1 MSNSTSNYHESLLEK
16 AFEFTPEDL
25 KENRQGHLSP
35 AQVERLRRRAGRL
48 ALIIIGVLGVLGIL
62 AVLSARNAA
71 NETPLF
77 LLCLAIPALITLAF
91 TVGTTE
97 AAILPRVVTK
107 RTGQVH
113 LAYGLGDYV
122 PPLDYGQ
129 QHARRRFHFGYEG
142 SYRMI
147 VGEQEYVI
155 GREQYYAIQPGAYIA
170 IYLVNTID
178 RIVSVEVID
187 SKILPPP
194 ATSLPLASEDDGDV
208 IRA

>member
-1 MSNSTSNYHESLLEK
+1 MSNSTSNYHESLLQK
-16 AFEFTPEDL
+16 AFEFTPQDL
-25 KENRQGHLSP
+25 SENRQGQLSP

-48 ALIIIGVLGVLGIL
+48 ALIIIGVLGVLGVL
-62 AVLSARNAA
+62 TVLSARNAA
-71 NETPLF
+71 NEVPIF
-77 LLCLAIPALITLAF
+77 LLCLAVPALITLAF

-113 LAYGLGDYV
+113 LAYGLGAYV

-129 QHARRRFHFGYEG
+129 QQIRRRFHFGYEG

-147 VGEQEYVI
+147 IGEQEYII
-155 GREQYYAIQPGAYIA
+155 GREQYFAMQPGIYVA
-170 IYLVNTID
+170 IYLVATID

-187 SKILPPP
+187 SKTLPPP
-194 ATSLPLASEDDGDV
+194 AALPSISDDDSDV